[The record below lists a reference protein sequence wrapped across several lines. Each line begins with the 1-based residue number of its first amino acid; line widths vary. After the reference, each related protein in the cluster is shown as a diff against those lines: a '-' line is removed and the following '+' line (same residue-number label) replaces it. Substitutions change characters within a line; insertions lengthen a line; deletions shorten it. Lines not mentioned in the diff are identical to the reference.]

1 MKGLHHNMLCRFFL
15 RDLVPS
21 NYLPYD
27 QMRRSEIKDT
37 GTNLIGQLRVNVKSQ
52 FYLNVPKT
60 QGNNSYTPLLKEQV
74 KLRLH

>member
-37 GTNLIGQLRVNVKSQ
+37 GTNLTGQLTGLMFKSQ
-52 FYLNVPKT
+52 FSLNVAKENIDHPK
-60 QGNNSYTPLLKEQV
+60 LF
-74 KLRLH
+74 